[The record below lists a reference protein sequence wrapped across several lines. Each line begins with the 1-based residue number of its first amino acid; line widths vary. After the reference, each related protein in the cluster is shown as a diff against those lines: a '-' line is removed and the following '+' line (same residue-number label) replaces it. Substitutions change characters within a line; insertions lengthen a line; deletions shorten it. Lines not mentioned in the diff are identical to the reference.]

1 MKINQGVGGM
11 GSTSCVKRRTSVLH
25 AINAAAEDDVA
36 SHAAAAAAAA
46 ALDFSCSS
54 AAATAC
60 ENWHKWSGNV
70 THSVIVLGVP
80 VQMLQ

>member
-1 MKINQGVGGM
+1 M
-11 GSTSCVKRRTSVLH
+11 H

-60 ENWHKWSGNV
+60 ENWHKWSGHGDTQRDRTGRTCSNV
-70 THSVIVLGVP
+70 TII
-80 VQMLQ
+80 